1 MEPKAVEP
9 KAVEPKAVELKSGA
23 TDWEL
28 KAVWSLE
35 VGAEGWTVSR
45 YLLIYY
51 ELTYLPAQ

>member
-1 MEPKAVEP
+1 M
-9 KAVEPKAVELKSGA
+9 EPKAVELKSGA